1 MNSSRR
7 QLRQTSLLLVP
18 PRVTVTNPQRVREAK
33 RALRTAF
40 RAQLDGLG
48 FSLVEVLSTCPTRW
62 SMNPGKALEWVE
74 EHMVPYYPVQE
85 FVVADALREKK

>member
-1 MNSSRR
+1 M
-7 QLRQTSLLLVP
+7 
-18 PRVTVTNPQRVREAK
+18 REAK

-40 RAQLDGLG
+40 RAQRDGLG

-62 SMNPGKALEWVE
+62 AMSPGKALEWVE
-74 EHMVPYYPVQE
+74 EQMVPYYPIQE